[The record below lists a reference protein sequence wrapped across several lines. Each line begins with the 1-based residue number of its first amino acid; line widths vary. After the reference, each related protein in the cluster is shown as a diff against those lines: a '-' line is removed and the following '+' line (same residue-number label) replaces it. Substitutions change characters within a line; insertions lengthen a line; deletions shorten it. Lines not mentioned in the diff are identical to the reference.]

1 VRAGAHLGPCEKIRQ
16 EAVIE
21 MSMSSKMN
29 AVYDEMAAV
38 QHDLYELA
46 SASRGESRMRLVTA
60 RELVVDAMKLLRS
73 KPARKTSAA
82 RRSPKKRTS
91 RKPR

>member
-1 VRAGAHLGPCEKIRQ
+1 M
-16 EAVIE
+16 VIE
-21 MSMSSKMN
+21 MVMISKGKPGRRLN

-46 SASRGESRMRLVTA
+46 SASRGENRMRLVTA

-73 KPARKTSAA
+73 KPRKTSAA
-82 RRSPKKRTS
+82 RRSSTKRTS
-91 RKPR
+91 RKSR

>member
-1 VRAGAHLGPCEKIRQ
+1 MRISARARKKPIRKRT
-16 EAVIE
+16 VIE
-21 MSMSSKMN
+21 MAMSSKLG

-46 SASRGESRMRLVTA
+46 SASHGASRTRLVTA

-82 RRSPKKRTS
+82 RRSSKKRTS
-91 RKPR
+91 RKSR